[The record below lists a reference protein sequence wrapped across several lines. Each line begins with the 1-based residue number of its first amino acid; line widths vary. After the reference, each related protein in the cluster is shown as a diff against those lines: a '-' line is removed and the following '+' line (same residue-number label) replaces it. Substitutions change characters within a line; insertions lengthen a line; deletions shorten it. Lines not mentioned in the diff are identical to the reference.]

1 MGMIS
6 IKKFL
11 KPERPKP
18 ADYIRFLQM
27 ALEAITLHATQTSK
41 CEDVARFRQEAPAVT
56 EQLSEQSSIEEIEE
70 ATSVCD

>member
-18 ADYIRFLQM
+18 GDYIRFLQM
-27 ALEAITLHATQTSK
+27 ALEAITLHATRTSK

-56 EQLSEQSSIEEIEE
+56 EH
-70 ATSVCD
+70 